1 MRSRLD
7 LFLSEVDLSIM
18 SRPLPKKALR
28 PPVEVPSDAF
38 VMDAIKAMA
47 NANVSAVVVLDQ
59 GRPKGIFTERDV
71 VMRVVFKKR
80 DAETTHVKDV
90 MTTDVATVNDDVD
103 RAVALKLMSDKHIR
117 HLPVLD
123 TGGKMVAMLSMRHLL
138 RADVADLEE
147 SAEALA
153 AYAGVD
159 GPGG

>member
-1 MRSRLD
+1 
-7 LFLSEVDLSIM
+7 M

-28 PPVEVPSDAF
+28 PPVEVQSESS

-47 NANVSAVVVLDQ
+47 DANVSAVVVLDE
-59 GRPKGIFTERDV
+59 GRPKGIFSERDV

-80 DAETTHVKDV
+80 DASTTQVKDV
-90 MTTDVATVNDDVD
+90 MTTDVATVNADAD

-123 TGGKMVAMLSMRHLL
+123 ADGKMVAMLSMRHLL
-138 RADVADLEE
+138 RADVADLEQ

-153 AYAGVD
+153 AYAGAD